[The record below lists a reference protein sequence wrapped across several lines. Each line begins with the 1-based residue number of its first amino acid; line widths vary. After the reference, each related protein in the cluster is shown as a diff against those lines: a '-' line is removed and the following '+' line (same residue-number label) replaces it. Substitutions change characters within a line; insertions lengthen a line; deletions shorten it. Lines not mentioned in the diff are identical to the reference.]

1 MSMENEISKNVISSF
16 AYAVQHAYDRKSNDY
31 LPVLSKLRRCAGMTP
46 SDNIDAWSV
55 VIASISHTI
64 NKHNNENPDD
74 KWHEFMPND
83 KNGSAVMTKMERSL
97 IIVFCMYAIQYS
109 AKNRNP
115 YDADTAFGSALARY
129 VNMNPNRS
137 NWMDRILDSLC
148 SSHDLDSASYYLRQI
163 ASNVNIGFNYGDFV
177 NNLILFQ
184 YDDNRRN
191 VLMRWIRDYH
201 RNLKI

>member
-1 MSMENEISKNVISSF
+1 
-16 AYAVQHAYDRKSNDY
+16 
-31 LPVLSKLRRCAGMTP
+31 
-46 SDNIDAWSV
+46 
-55 VIASISHTI
+55 
-64 NKHNNENPDD
+64 
-74 KWHEFMPND
+74 MPND

-137 NWMDRILDSLC
+137 NWMNRILDSLC
-148 SSHDLDSASYYLRQI
+148 NSHDLDSASYYLRQI